1 MKVGQP
7 IDIKLSNRYYQF
19 NRSHAMRDVFD
30 ALVELITNC
39 DDSYHRLSE
48 NRRKHQDG
56 GPVLIEYLGA
66 KDQSRL
72 IIHDRA
78 EGMTLDEMCERLGDV
93 GTRRSSRGDRGFM
106 ARGAK
111 DCTELGSMTYES
123 VKNDRYYKCELTT
136 TPQFIPW
143 EKGKRATKEI
153 RARLHIERGNG
164 SVVTFQIDQR
174 NRIPRFD
181 TILRDLPWHFALRDI
196 LSEDSPSKVLLK
208 NLNRHNSGRE
218 KLSYR
223 NPEAELV
230 IDEHYGVPGYETEA
244 RLKIYMSPEA
254 FEDPSERF
262 RRSGLL
268 IKGERAIHECSLLS
282 PEFDRDPLGK
292 KYFGRIECPYIDILL
307 REYDDRRERDEKHPE
322 TNPVLLIDPNRQH
335 GLVRDHPFTKSLF
348 LVPSER
354 LRALIAAE
362 REAEKSKSRE
372 VATKETK
379 DRLDRLAKRASNYL
393 KQQLDEQELSQG
405 EDVDQNAFKQ
415 GTLIF
420 PTYLNVTVSQERT
433 LTYYVNS
440 ALLDET
446 KNQHIAV
453 AESEDPALTVVDA
466 NFEIRPHRNRTDRFF
481 GTFRVRGE
489 ALKDSAIIRVNCNRI
504 PEAQAVASVV
514 ESGTQDHAFEQPLEF
529 EHKEYRVREA
539 SKKSLEIFAKYPEV
553 VAEPTGVS
561 VLSSDSVAVPIR
573 GTCTL
578 VPVAGS
584 NYATGRVTV
593 QGRKLHAKSQVRASV
608 NNRETDT
615 IVKVVQKPTE
625 SGNPIKIEL
634 RPEDYGNF
642 RARWADHEGKP
653 NLLLVSAH
661 HKSLSRYLGP
671 EPNFEGQNSAHFRVI
686 LAEIVAESVC
696 RKSLTLEAKERTWE
710 FRWADLKDD
719 SEIADTVLAAF
730 HQRFRDFVTDA
741 HRIMLSDSE
750 VRKNAG

>member
-1 MKVGQP
+1 MKGGQP
-7 IDIKLSNRYYQF
+7 IDIKLSARYYQF

-39 DDSYHRLSE
+39 DDSYHRLFE
-48 NRRKHQDG
+48 NRRQYQDG

-66 KDQSRL
+66 KNQSKL

-78 EGMTLDEMCERLGDV
+78 EGMTLDEMRERLGDV

-111 DCTELGSMTYES
+111 DCTELGSMTFES
-123 VKNDRYYKCELTT
+123 VKDDRYYKCELTT

-143 EKGKRATKEI
+143 ANGKKATKEI
-153 RARLHIERGNG
+153 RGRLHIGRGNG
-164 SVVTFQIDQR
+164 SAVTLEIDQQHR
-174 NRIPRFD
+174 VPRFD

-196 LSEDSPSKVLLK
+196 LSEDSPTKVLLK
-208 NLNRHNSGRE
+208 NLNKTDSSRE
-218 KLSYR
+218 KLVYR
-223 NPEAELV
+223 NPEGEPV
-230 IDEHYGVPGYETEA
+230 IDESYVVPGYETKA
-244 RLKIYMSPEA
+244 LLKIYKSPEA
-254 FEDPSERF
+254 FEDTRDRF

-268 IKGERAIHECSLLS
+268 IKGERAIHECGLLS
-282 PEFDRDPLGK
+282 QEFERDPLGK
-292 KYFGRIECPYIDILL
+292 KYFGRIECPHIDILL
-307 REYDDRRERDEKHPE
+307 REYDDRRERNEKHPE
-322 TNPVLLIDPNRQH
+322 SNPVLLIDPNRQQ
-335 GLVRDHPFTKSLF
+335 GLAREHPFTKSLF

-379 DRLDRLAKRASNYL
+379 DRLDRLAKRASDFL

-420 PTYLNVTVSQERT
+420 PTYLNVIEGQERT

-440 ALLDET
+440 ALLDGT
-446 KNQHIAV
+446 KRQHIAV

-466 NFEIRPHRNRTDRFF
+466 KFEIRPHRNRTDRFL

-489 ALKDSAIIRVNCNRI
+489 ALKDSVIIRVNCNRL

-514 ESGTQDHAFEQPLEF
+514 ESGTQDHVFEQPLEF
-529 EHKEYRVREA
+529 EHNEYRVREA
-539 SKKSLEIFAKYPEV
+539 SRRSLEIFAMCPEV
-553 VAEPTGVS
+553 VSEPTGVS
-561 VLSSDSVAVPIR
+561 VLSSDSAAVPIR
-573 GTCTL
+573 GACTL

-584 NYATGRVTV
+584 NYATGTVIV
-593 QGRKLHAKSQVRASV
+593 QGRRLHAKSQVRASV
-608 NNRETDT
+608 NNRETT
-615 IVKVVQKPTE
+615 AIVKVVQKLPE
-625 SGNPIKIEL
+625 SGIPIKIEL
-634 RPEDYGNF
+634 RPEDYGKF
-642 RARWADHEGKP
+642 RARWADHEREP
-653 NLLLVSAH
+653 NLLLVSAR

-671 EPNFEGQNSAHFRVI
+671 EPDFEGQTSAHFRVI

-750 VRKNAG
+750 VRKIEG